1 MRTRSGLTFRPL
13 LLAALCMLFTVA
25 AANAQ
30 APAATSQV
38 VPATTEEFLATLA
51 GDPSDAP
58 ELDALLPAPKFLST
72 VCTDDSQC
80 PTGQKCCYPCGI
92 DGCDFVCMQVV
103 RNRCPFFP

>member
-1 MRTRSGLTFRPL
+1 MRTLSRSPFRTV
-13 LLAALCMLFTVA
+13 LLASLFALFTVA
-25 AANAQ
+25 AVHPQ
-30 APAATSQV
+30 APAATQA
-38 VPATTEEFLATLA
+38 VPASTQEFLATLS
-51 GDPSDAP
+51 GDQTDAP
-58 ELDALLPAPKFLST
+58 AADVLPTPKFLST